1 MNSFDRTVPD
11 TFGADEVA
19 AKVDTNLQITA
30 IQIGYKVTT
39 LKHIQA
45 DNSQPKTVL
54 IDCKISQID
63 KL

>member
-1 MNSFDRTVPD
+1 MSAFDTIE
-11 TFGADEVA
+11 TDEAA
-19 AKVDTNLQITA
+19 AKVYTNLQITA

-54 IDCKISQID
+54 FDYKITQID

>member
-1 MNSFDRTVPD
+1 MSVLD
-11 TFGADEVA
+11 TFETDEAA

-54 IDCKISQID
+54 IDCKIAILEQIIVG
-63 KL
+63 

>member
-1 MNSFDRTVPD
+1 MTVFD
-11 TFGADEVA
+11 TFGTDDVA
-19 AKVDTNLQITA
+19 AKVGTNLQITA

-39 LKHIQA
+39 LKHIQS

-54 IDCKISQID
+54 IDCKTTQID

>member
-1 MNSFDRTVPD
+1 MTVPD
-11 TFGADEVA
+11 TIETDEAA

-45 DNSQPKTVL
+45 DNSQPKAVL
-54 IDCKISQID
+54 IDCKITQID